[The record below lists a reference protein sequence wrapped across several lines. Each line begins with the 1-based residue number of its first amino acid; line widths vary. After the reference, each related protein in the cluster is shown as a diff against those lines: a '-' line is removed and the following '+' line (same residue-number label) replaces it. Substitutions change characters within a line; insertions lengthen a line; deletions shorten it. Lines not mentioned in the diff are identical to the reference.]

1 MNLTAMSF
9 EQISRASKKSN
20 VNMASKEDCS
30 AMVFLFGDVALSGDQ
45 KTALAI
51 GISMATAPGAHRH
64 YKRAHRRIIY

>member
-1 MNLTAMSF
+1 
-9 EQISRASKKSN
+9 